1 MSLLALEQSAGPL
14 FGSGIVA
21 FLMIF
26 LAEMGDKSQLVCLT
40 LACRYRP
47 MPVFAGAFTAFAL
60 LSLLAV
66 VFGAALSTWLPQWL
80 LAVVVTLLFIGFGIR
95 ALMTGVEDDA
105 DSGDGAIRGTGGI
118 FLSTV
123 VILFLAEFG
132 DKTQLA
138 TAGLSATASPVAVW
152 IGATL
157 GITAA
162 AGMAIFA
169 GHALLRS
176 IPLTI
181 IHRASGV
188 MFIALGA
195 FTGVVA
201 ALHLAGG

>member
-80 LAVVVTLLFIGFGIR
+80 LAAVVTLLFIGFGIR
-95 ALMTGVEDDA
+95 ALMTGVEGDA
-105 DSGDGAIRGTGGI
+105 DSEEGAVRGTGGI

-169 GHALLRS
+169 GHALLRR
-176 IPLTI
+176 IPLTM
-181 IHRASGV
+181 IHHASGV

-201 ALHLAGG
+201 ALHLFGA

>member
-1 MSLLALEQSAGPL
+1 MSLLVLEQALGP
-14 FGSGIVA
+14 GISSGVLA

-66 VFGAALSTWLPQWL
+66 IFGAALATWLPGWL
-80 LAVVVTLLFIGFGIR
+80 LAAIVTLLFIGFGIR
-95 ALMTGVEDDA
+95 ALRSGVEEDA
-105 DSGDGAIRGTGGI
+105 DCEDAPRAASASV

-123 VILFLAEFG
+123 LILFVAEFG

-138 TAGLSATASPVAVW
+138 TAGLSATASPLAVW
-152 IGATL
+152 VGATL

-162 AGMAIFA
+162 AGLAIFA
-169 GHALLRS
+169 GNALLRRV
-176 IPLTI
+176 PLTVV
-181 IHRASGV
+181 HRASG
-188 MFIALGA
+188 MLFIAMGV
-195 FTGVVA
+195 FTGVA
-201 ALHLAGG
+201 ALLQVGG